1 MSLNDNGFG
10 MNNKLIAITGGIGA
24 GKSVVSEI
32 LRALG
37 YEVYDCD
44 SRAKK
49 IMDESRPIKQ
59 AIAEEIC
66 RDAITADW
74 VIDRKRLADAVFA
87 DADKLE
93 RLNALVHEAVRND
106 IRQWSCGRDLAFVE
120 TAILYQSG
128 LDAMAD
134 VVWEVDAPVGLRI
147 DRVMERSG
155 LSRRQVESRIN
166 AQSGFVAGR
175 CHPHVVRIP
184 NDGCSPLLPRIEN
197 LLASLACR

>member
-10 MNNKLIAITGGIGA
+10 MKTKLIAITGGIGA

-49 IMDESRPIKQ
+49 NMDESLPIKQ

-66 RDAITADW
+66 RDAITAGWD
-74 VIDRKRLADAVFA
+74 IDRKRLAEAVFA

-106 IRQWSCGRDLAFVE
+106 IRQWSRGRDLAFVE

-134 VVWEVDAPVGLRI
+134 AVWEVDAPVGLRI

-155 LSRRQVESRIN
+155 LSRRQVESRID

-175 CHPHVVRIP
+175 CHSHVVRIT
-184 NDGCSPLLPRIEN
+184 NDGCSPLLPRIEG
-197 LLASLACR
+197 LLASLACQ

>member
-1 MSLNDNGFG
+1 MSLNDNCFG
-10 MNNKLIAITGGIGA
+10 MNSKLIAITGGIGA

-32 LRALG
+32 LRAMG

-44 SRAKK
+44 SQAKK
-49 IMDESRPIKQ
+49 IMDESLSIKQ

-66 RDAITADW
+66 RDAITAGWD
-74 VIDRKRLADAVFA
+74 IDRKRLAEAVFA
-87 DADKLE
+87 DADKLD

-106 IRQWSCGRDLAFVE
+106 IRQWSSGRALAFVE

-134 VVWEVDAPVGLRI
+134 AVWEVDAPVGLRI

-175 CHPHVVRIP
+175 CHPHVVRIT
-184 NDGCSPLLPRIEN
+184 NDGCSPLLPRIEI
-197 LLASLACR
+197 LLASMA